1 MKKERNQVGRP
12 SLLRHTNALTILQLL
27 REAGSCSRA
36 DLVRASGLSAPTVTK
51 VVADLVA
58 ANLIKPLGEGESSG
72 GRPPDM
78 LSFKAERGC
87 LLAVQITA
95 GYLSFLLADLSG
107 TELDHLQV
115 SLSGRKTTPDAIC
128 QLIGQEA
135 RHLLTRHKKARK
147 QLLALVIGVP
157 AIADVDEG
165 VVISIST
172 LENWRSVPLRSMLTK
187 IVDCLVIVENDTNL
201 AAAGE
206 RFRGAAQTEDTFILV
221 NIGSNVS
228 AGIVLDGKIHHGAQ
242 WSAGE
247 IGYLRLPNIAG
258 KPPALHHFGELEYVV
273 SNMGIRN
280 SWHAST
286 SSSVDAKS
294 NADEL
299 DARAIMD
306 LAQAG
311 DHRAQSI
318 VEHRAAIV
326 SDILINLSLI
336 LNPGLIL
343 LSGEVGTHP
352 ALLSSVVRQL
362 EQCEFA
368 VTRISAASL
377 GDSAVLWGAIAIALD
392 AIPLVL
398 LPQPAS

>member
-36 DLVRASGLSAPTVTK
+36 DLVRASGLSAPTITK
-51 VVADLVA
+51 VVADLIA

-95 GYLSFLLADLSG
+95 SHLSFLLTDLSG
-107 TELDHLQV
+107 AELDRLQV
-115 SLSGRKTTPDAIC
+115 SLADRKTTPEAIC
-128 QLIGQEA
+128 QSIGQEA

-147 QLLALVIGVP
+147 QLLALVVGVP
-157 AIADVDEG
+157 AIANVDQG
-165 VVISIST
+165 VVVSIST
-172 LENWRSVPLRSMLTK
+172 LENWRSVPLRSQLAK
-187 IVDCLVIVENDTNL
+187 VVDCLVIIENDTNL

-206 RFRGAAQTEDTFILV
+206 RFRGASQAEDTFILV
-221 NIGSNVS
+221 NIGANVS
-228 AGIVLDGKIHHGAQ
+228 AGIILDGKMHHGAQ

-247 IGYLRLPNIAG
+247 IGYLRLPGVSG
-258 KPPALHHFGELEYVV
+258 KHPALHNFGELENVI
-273 SNMGIRN
+273 SSAGIRK
-280 SWHAST
+280 SWHESKHLDIAHGSDT
-286 SSSVDAKS
+286 AEIDATTI
-294 NADEL
+294 L
-299 DARAIMD
+299 D
-306 LAQAG
+306 LAMAG
-311 DHRAQSI
+311 DAQATQVI
-318 VEHRAAIV
+318 EHRASIV

-343 LSGEVGTHP
+343 LAGDVGSHP
-352 ALLSSVVRQL
+352 ALLQSVHRQL
-362 EQCEFA
+362 ELCEFA
-368 VTRISAASL
+368 VPKVAAASL
-377 GDSAVLWGAIAIALD
+377 GDFAVLWGAIAVALD

-398 LPQPAS
+398 LPQPSS

>member
-1 MKKERNQVGRP
+1 VKKERNQVGRP

-51 VVADLVA
+51 VVADLIT

-87 LLAVQITA
+87 ILAVQITA
-95 GYLSFLLADLSG
+95 SHLSFLLTDLSG
-107 TELDHLQV
+107 ADLDHVQV
-115 SLSGRKTTPDAIC
+115 SLADRKTTPDAIC

-147 QLLALVIGVP
+147 QLLALVVGAP
-157 AIADVDEG
+157 AIANVDEG
-165 VVISIST
+165 IVVSIST
-172 LENWRSVPLRSMLTK
+172 LENWRSVPLRSLLAK
-187 IVDCLVIVENDTNL
+187 VVDCLVIIENDTNL

-206 RFRGAAQTEDTFILV
+206 RFRGASQAEDTFILV
-221 NIGSNVS
+221 NIGANVS
-228 AGIVLDGKIHHGAQ
+228 AGIILDGKMHHGAQ

-247 IGYLRLPNIAG
+247 IGYLRLPGVSG
-258 KPPALHHFGELEYVV
+258 KHPALHNFGELENVIS
-273 SNMGIRN
+273 SNGIRK
-280 SWHAST
+280 SWHESKHTLISRDPGAAEI
-286 SSSVDAKS
+286 DAK
-294 NADEL
+294 
-299 DARAIMD
+299 AILD
-306 LAQAG
+306 LALTGDPQAM
-311 DHRAQSI
+311 HI
-318 VEHRAAIV
+318 IEHRARIV

-343 LSGEVGTHP
+343 LGGDVGAHP
-352 ALLSSVVRQL
+352 ALLQCVQQQL
-362 EQCEFA
+362 ELCEFA
-368 VTRISAASL
+368 VPKVATASL
-377 GDSAVLWGAIAIALD
+377 GDFAVLWGAIAIALD

-398 LPQPAS
+398 LPQPSS